1 MRLKQVVLKGKIDKL
16 RAAMSPLEEKR
27 EDVKAR
33 REALNKR
40 EEELMQALNEV
51 EETTPEEDLDT
62 LKEQVDQC
70 ISEVDDVKQE
80 EADNEQAITDLQEQ
94 ITQLE
99 QELAAVE
106 AEMASVVTQEP
117 APETN
122 SQRNAPEAQTRSKEE
137 YRMHKSFYGLTFEQ
151 RDAMFRRDDVKTWI
165 NNVRSMVGQKRGVNH
180 AEVAIPTVVLDLIT
194 DNMEAG
200 SKLIKHVNLQRVPG
214 KARQTILGV
223 TPEAIWTEACGKL
236 NELDLDVFGV
246 EMDAYK
252 VGGFIPVC
260 NAILEDAENTIKL
273 GEALIESLIKSI
285 GLALDKAILYGTG
298 NKMPLGIVTRL
309 TQTVDPGSDDTER
322 EWVDLSKT
330 NVISIASGDDGI
342 ETYKAVMTAAGK
354 AASDYARGAQFWAMN
369 RKTRVAL
376 MAATMSFTATGTAA
390 SAVNDELP
398 LIGGKIETLEF
409 IPDGVIVGGYGEL
422 YPLAERAEATIAVSE
437 HVRFIEDQTVFK
449 GTARYDG
456 KPAIAEAFVAMHING
471 GTVTAGAVTFAQ
483 DKANA

>member
-106 AEMASVVTQEP
+106 AEMASVANNES

-122 SQRNAPEAQTRSKEE
+122 SQRSAPEAQTRNEE
-137 YRMHKSFYGLTFEQ
+137 VYRMHKTFYGLSFEQ

-165 NNVRSMVGQKRGVNH
+165 NNVRSMVGQKRSVNH
-180 AEVAIPTVVLDLIT
+180 AEVAIPTVVLDVIT
-194 DNMEAG
+194 DNMTAG
-200 SKLIKHVNLQRVPG
+200 SKLIKHVNLQHVPG

-223 TPEAIWTEACGKL
+223 SPEAIWTEVCGKL
-236 NELDLDVFGV
+236 NELDLDMYGV
-246 EMDAYK
+246 EVDAFK

-260 NAILEDAENTIKL
+260 NAILEDAENTVKL
-273 GEALIESLIKSI
+273 GEALIDALIKSI
-285 GLALDKAILYGTG
+285 GLALDKAILFGTG

-309 TQTVDPGSDDTER
+309 TQTTDPGTDDTER
-322 EWVDLSKT
+322 PWEDLSKT
-330 NVISIASGDDGI
+330 NVITVPSGADGLELYQAI
-342 ETYKAVMTAAGK
+342 MTAAGA

-369 RKTRVAL
+369 RKTRVTL
-376 MAATMSFTATGTAA
+376 MAGMLSFTANGAVA
-390 SAVNDELP
+390 SGINDELP

-422 YPLAERAEATIAVSE
+422 YLLAERAEATIAVSE